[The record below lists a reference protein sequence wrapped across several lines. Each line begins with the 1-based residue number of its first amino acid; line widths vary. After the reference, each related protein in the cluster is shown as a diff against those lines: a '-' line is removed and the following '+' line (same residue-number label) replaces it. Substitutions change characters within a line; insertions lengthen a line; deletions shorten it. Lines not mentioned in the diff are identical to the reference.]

1 MTLNAAALPHLR
13 DLVRRSQVDRTSP
26 WAFSPAD
33 GDALLGKAGDDWGA
47 YAAVHLGVD
56 DRAHEKTKARYHYPV
71 AKGGQVYLSGLRA
84 AITRAFQQ
92 GDADIAK
99 AAQRLLAEAKGGK
112 AQARAQVAALTVEL
126 DSEHPDEIQLLPDGV
141 FRARDGRPESLSGWR
156 LTAARAKAIQADA
169 RARKTPYVIDYE
181 HQTLRTEA
189 NGQPAP
195 AAGWFRELDYRPGE
209 GLFARAEWTD
219 RARQMIA
226 AKEYRFISPV
236 FGYDAETGDVLAL
249 HSAALTNTPALDGMR
264 EVYARAAATLGYSDT
279 TQEADMPDAVKTALG
294 LPEDADESAVVQAVE
309 ALKAKASEAEAK
321 IAALKE
327 PDPAKFVSTQVVEA
341 LKAEVAELRA
351 KDRAREIED
360 VIQAALNDKR
370 GPLLLPAQ
378 IDWARKLGAKDIEAL
393 REYLKTAVPVV
404 PRGEVARGAAPDTDD
419 DPVAIAAAAQ
429 KLVADAEKEGRK
441 LTIAAAVEQIRAKRA
456 AK

>member
-1 MTLNAAALPHLR
+1 MKLNPSAVAHIR
-13 DLVRRSQVDRTSP
+13 DLIRSGRVNRSDS
-26 WAFSPAD
+26 WSFSAAD
-33 GDALLGKAGDDWGA
+33 GNALLGKSGDDWTA

-56 DRAHEKTKARYHYPV
+56 EQASDKTKARYHYPV
-71 AKGGQVYLSGLRA
+71 AKGGQVYLGGLRA
-84 AITRAFQQ
+84 AIARGFQQ
-92 GDADIAK
+92 GDSDIAK
-99 AAQRLLAEAKGGK
+99 AAQRLLAEAKAAK
-112 AQARAQVAALTVEL
+112 SQARAQVAALTVEL
-126 DSEHPDEIQLLPDGV
+126 DSEHPDEIQLLPDGI

-156 LTAARAKAIQADA
+156 LTAARAQTIQADA

-209 GLFARAEWTD
+209 GLFAHAEWTD

-236 FGYDAETGDVLAL
+236 FGYNAETGDVLAL

-327 PDPAKFVSTQVVEA
+327 PDPAQFVSTQVVEA

-378 IDWARKLGAKDIEAL
+378 LDWARKLGAANIEAL
-393 REYLKTAVPVV
+393 REYVKTAVPVV
-404 PRGEVARGAAPDTDD
+404 PRGEIAKGTAPDSDD

-429 KLVADAEKEGRK
+429 KLVAEAEKEGRK
-441 LTIAAAVEQIRAKRA
+441 LTIAAAVEQIRSKRA
-456 AK
+456 SK

>member
-1 MTLNAAALPHLR
+1 MKLNSAAVAHARELI
-13 DLVRRSQVDRTSP
+13 RSGRVDRSSS
-26 WAFSPAD
+26 WSFSAAD
-33 GDALLGKAGDDWGA
+33 GNALLGQSGDDWSA

-56 DRAHEKTKARYHYPV
+56 ETASDKTKARWHYPV
-71 AKGGQVYLSGLRA
+71 AKGGKVYLSGLRA
-84 AITRAFQQ
+84 AISRASQQ
-92 GDADIAK
+92 GDSDIAK
-99 AAQRLLAEAKGGK
+99 AAQDLLAEAKGGK

-126 DSEHPDEIQLLPDGV
+126 DSEHPDEIQLLPDGL
-141 FRARDGRPESLSGWR
+141 FRARDGRPEDLEGWR
-156 LTAARAKAIQADA
+156 LTAASARAIQAEA

-209 GLFARAEWTD
+209 GLFARPEWTD

-236 FGYDAETGDVLAL
+236 FGYDADTGDILAL
-249 HSAALTNTPALDGMR
+249 HSAALTNVPALDGMR
-264 EVYARAAATLGYSDT
+264 EVYARAAATLGYRDT
-279 TQEADMPDAVKTALG
+279 TQEADMPDVKTALG
-294 LPEDADESAVVQAVE
+294 LPEDAEESAVVQAVE
-309 ALKAKASEAEAK
+309 ALKAKAAEAEAK

-327 PDPAKFVSTQVVEA
+327 PDPSKYVSTQVVEA

-378 IDWARKLGAKDIEAL
+378 LDWARKLGAKDIEAL

-404 PRGEVARGAAPDTDD
+404 PRGEFGRGAAPDSDD
-419 DPVAIAAAAQ
+419 DPVALAEAAQ
-429 KLVADAEKEGRK
+429 KLVAEAAREGRK
-441 LTIAAAVEQIRAKRA
+441 LTIAAAVEQIRSKRA